1 MLTDQQAVDFLG
13 QLERAEVALLSWG
26 LVDGFFSRPELEDRA
41 EQFLSARTDAA
52 YASGAD
58 LIDSLIAEHLLW
70 RLPNQERYRTRMAEA
85 VRLFARLRQ
94 IFPDKQYS
102 AWRTAPALVADYR
115 LIVRRRIFPRRDT
128 SPAAAIDQIRLENQ
142 LAPIE
147 QTAIRTH
154 FSRRR
159 RPERI

>member
-58 LIDSLIAEHLLW
+58 LIDSLIAEHL
-70 RLPNQERYRTRMAEA
+70 P
-85 VRLFARLRQ
+85 V
-94 IFPDKQYS
+94 
-102 AWRTAPALVADYR
+102 AP
-115 LIVRRRIFPRRDT
+115 
-128 SPAAAIDQIRLENQ
+128 S
-142 LAPIE
+142 
-147 QTAIRTH
+147 
-154 FSRRR
+154 
-159 RPERI
+159 